1 VVARGCEGVRVLI
14 LGSKGQ
20 LGLSILEKLEGH
32 APIGTFMAAVSR
44 DELDI
49 TDVEQ
54 LERQF
59 GIFQPDIII
68 NCAAW
73 TDVEGAE
80 SECTLARDIN
90 YVGVVNIV
98 REAEKRNA
106 RIVQLSTDYVF
117 DGSHKSPIGESEM
130 QNPIN
135 CYGETKAEAEKF
147 LLKEYRENSIIIRTA
162 WLYGPYGK
170 NFARTI
176 IRKALTIED
185 GTIGI
190 VTDQVGQP
198 TSTLDL
204 ASRILQIV
212 NSNVRSGVFHGTN
225 SGSTS
230 WFGFAKLLLDSA
242 DMNSER
248 LVPVL
253 SSNFTSRVKRPKYSV
268 LGQEGWKSINYTAMR
283 PWEDAVRD
291 LALRIRRELD
301 EANGI

>member
-1 VVARGCEGVRVLI
+1 MI

-20 LGLSILEKLEGH
+20 LGSSILEKLEGH
-32 APIGTFMAAVSR
+32 ASMGTFLTAFSR
-44 DELDI
+44 DELDV

-54 LERQF
+54 LEKQF
-59 GIFQPDIII
+59 GIFQPDTII

-80 SECTLARDIN
+80 SNYTLARDIN

-98 REAEKRNA
+98 RVAEKYNA

-117 DGSHKSPIGESEM
+117 DGSYESPIGESEV

-170 NFARTI
+170 NFARTM
-176 IRKALTIED
+176 IRKSLMLKD
-185 GTIGI
+185 GTIEV
-190 VTDQVGQP
+190 VTDQIGQP

-204 ASRILQIV
+204 ASRILEIT
-212 NSNVRSGVFHGTN
+212 NSNIRSGVFHGTN

-242 DMNSER
+242 DIGSER

-253 SSNFTSRVKRPKYSV
+253 SSDFASRVKRPKYSV
-268 LGQEGWKSINYTAMR
+268 LGQDGWKSINYEAMR

-291 LALRIRRELD
+291 LALRIRREME
-301 EANGI
+301 EAVGI

>member
-1 VVARGCEGVRVLI
+1 MRVLI

-20 LGLSILEKLEGH
+20 LGSSILEKLEGR
-32 APIGTFMAAVSR
+32 PSIGALMTAFSR
-44 DELDI
+44 DELDV
-49 TDVEQ
+49 TDVKQ
-54 LERQF
+54 LKKQF
-59 GIFQPDIII
+59 EIFQPDTII

-80 SECTLARDIN
+80 SKCTLARDIN
-90 YVGVVNIV
+90 YTGVVNIV
-98 REAEKRNA
+98 REAEKHNV

-117 DGSHKSPIGESEM
+117 DGSHKSPIGESEI

-147 LLKEYRENSIIIRTA
+147 LLKEYRENSIIVRTA

-170 NFARTI
+170 NFARTM
-176 IRKALTIED
+176 IRKALMIED
-185 GTIGI
+185 GTIRV

-204 ASRILQIV
+204 ASRILEIV

-242 DMNSER
+242 DISSER

-253 SSNFTSRVKRPKYSV
+253 SSDFASRVKRPQYSV
-268 LGQEGWKSINYTAMR
+268 LGQDSWKSINYEAMR
-283 PWEDAVRD
+283 PWEDAVRE
-291 LALRIRRELD
+291 LALRIRREME

>member
-1 VVARGCEGVRVLI
+1 MRVLI

-20 LGLSILEKLEGH
+20 LGSSILEKLEGH
-32 APIGTFMAAVSR
+32 ALMGTFIAAFSR
-44 DELDI
+44 EELDV
-49 TDVEQ
+49 TDVKQ
-54 LERQF
+54 LKKQF
-59 GIFQPDIII
+59 DIFQPDTII

-80 SECTLARDIN
+80 SKCTLARDIN
-90 YVGVVNIV
+90 YAGVVNIV
-98 REAEKRNA
+98 REAEKHNA

-117 DGSHKSPIGESEM
+117 DGSHKSPIGESEI

-135 CYGETKAEAEKF
+135 CYGKTKAEAEKF
-147 LLKEYRENSIIIRTA
+147 LLKEYRENSIIVRTA

-170 NFARTI
+170 NFARTM

-185 GTIGI
+185 GTIRV

-204 ASRILQIV
+204 ASRILEIV

-242 DMNSER
+242 DISSER

-253 SSNFTSRVKRPKYSV
+253 SSDFASRVKRPKYSV
-268 LGQEGWKSINYTAMR
+268 LGQDGWKSINFEAMR
-283 PWEDAVRD
+283 PWEDAVRE
-291 LALRIRRELD
+291 LALRIRREME

>member
-1 VVARGCEGVRVLI
+1 MRVLI

-20 LGLSILEKLEGH
+20 LGSSILEKLEGH
-32 APIGTFMAAVSR
+32 ASMEISMAAFSR
-44 DELDI
+44 EELDV
-49 TDVEQ
+49 TDVKQ
-54 LERQF
+54 LKKQF
-59 GIFQPDIII
+59 EIFQPDTII

-80 SECTLARDIN
+80 SKCTLARDIN
-90 YVGVVNIV
+90 HGGVVNIV
-98 REAEKRNA
+98 REAEKHNA
-106 RIVQLSTDYVF
+106 RIIQLSTDYVF
-117 DGSHKSPIGESEM
+117 GGSHKSPIVESEV

-170 NFARTI
+170 NFARTM
-176 IRKALTIED
+176 IRKALRIED
-185 GTIGI
+185 GTIGV
-190 VTDQVGQP
+190 VTDQIGQP

-204 ASRILQIV
+204 ASRILEIA
-212 NSNVRSGVFHGTN
+212 NSNIRSGVFHGTN

-242 DMNSER
+242 DIGSER

-253 SSNFTSRVKRPKYSV
+253 SSDFASRVKRPKYSV
-268 LGQEGWKSINYTAMR
+268 LGQDGWKSINHKVMR

-291 LALRIRRELD
+291 LALRIRREME
-301 EANGI
+301 EADGI

>member
-1 VVARGCEGVRVLI
+1 MVARNCQGVRVLL

-20 LGLSILEKLEGH
+20 LGSSILEKFEGH
-32 APIGTFMAAVSR
+32 APSGTFMNAFSR
-44 DELDI
+44 DELDV

-54 LERQF
+54 LEKQF
-59 GIFQPDIII
+59 EIFQPDTVV

-80 SECTLARDIN
+80 SKYTLARDVN

-98 REAEKRNA
+98 RVAEKYNA
-106 RIVQLSTDYVF
+106 KIIQLSTDYVF
-117 DGSHKSPIGESEM
+117 DGSHESPIGESEM

-135 CYGETKAEAEKF
+135 CYGETKAEAERF
-147 LLKEYRENSIIIRTA
+147 LLKEYHENSIIIRTA

-170 NFARTI
+170 NFARTMM
-176 IRKALTIED
+176 RKALTLKD
-185 GTIGI
+185 GTIGV
-190 VTDQVGQP
+190 VTDQIGQP
-198 TSTLDL
+198 TLTLDL
-204 ASRILQIV
+204 ASRILEIV

-242 DMNSER
+242 DIGSEC

-253 SSNFTSRVKRPKYSV
+253 SSDFVTRAKRPKYSV
-268 LGQEGWKSINYTAMR
+268 LGQDGWKSINYTAMR

-291 LALRIRRELD
+291 LALRIRREVD
-301 EANGI
+301 EVNGI

>member
-1 VVARGCEGVRVLI
+1 MRVLV
-14 LGSKGQ
+14 LGSRGQ
-20 LGLSILEKLEGH
+20 LGSSILEKFEDR
-32 APIGTFMAAVSR
+32 PSMGTFMTAFSR
-44 DELDI
+44 DELDV
-49 TDVEQ
+49 TDVKQ
-54 LERQF
+54 LEKQF
-59 GIFQPDIII
+59 GIFQPDTII

-80 SECTLARDIN
+80 SKYTFARDVN
-90 YVGVVNIV
+90 YAGVLNIV
-98 REAEKRNA
+98 RVAEKYNA
-106 RIVQLSTDYVF
+106 RIIQLSTDYVF
-117 DGSHKSPIGESEM
+117 DGSQKSPIGESEK

-147 LLKEYRENSIIIRTA
+147 LLKEYHENSIIIRTA

-170 NFARTI
+170 NFARTM

-185 GTIGI
+185 GTIGV

-204 ASRILQIV
+204 ASRILAIV

-242 DMNSER
+242 DIGSEC

-253 SSNFTSRVKRPKYSV
+253 SSDFASRAKRPKYSV
-268 LGQEGWKSINYTAMR
+268 LGQESWKSINYEAMR

-291 LALRIRRELD
+291 LALRIRREME
-301 EANGI
+301 EADGI

>member
-1 VVARGCEGVRVLI
+1 MRVLI

-20 LGLSILEKLEGH
+20 LGSSILEKLEDG
-32 APIGTFMAAVSR
+32 PSMGTFMTAFSR
-44 DELDI
+44 DELDV
-49 TDVEQ
+49 TDIKD
-54 LERQF
+54 LEKQF
-59 GIFQPDIII
+59 EIFQPDTII

-80 SECTLARDIN
+80 SKYTFARDVN

-98 REAEKRNA
+98 HVAEKHNA
-106 RIVQLSTDYVF
+106 RIIQLSTDYVF
-117 DGSHKSPIGESEM
+117 DGSQKSPIGESEK

-147 LLKEYRENSIIIRTA
+147 LLKEYHENSIIIRTA

-170 NFARTI
+170 NFARTM

-185 GTIGI
+185 GTIGV

-204 ASRILQIV
+204 ASRILEIV
-212 NSNVRSGVFHGTN
+212 NANVRSGVFHGTN

-242 DMNSER
+242 DIGSEC

-253 SSNFTSRVKRPKYSV
+253 SSDFASRAKRPKYSV
-268 LGQEGWKSINYTAMR
+268 LGQEGWKSINYEAMR

-291 LALRIRRELD
+291 LALRIRREME

>member
-1 VVARGCEGVRVLI
+1 MRVLI

-20 LGLSILEKLEGH
+20 LGSSILEKLEGH
-32 APIGTFMAAVSR
+32 ASMGTFLTAFSR
-44 DELDI
+44 DELDV

-54 LERQF
+54 LEKQF
-59 GIFQPDIII
+59 EIFQPDTII

-80 SECTLARDIN
+80 SNYTLARDIN

-98 REAEKRNA
+98 RAAEKRNA
-106 RIVQLSTDYVF
+106 RIIQLSTDYVF
-117 DGSHKSPIGESEM
+117 DGSHESPIRESEM

-147 LLKEYRENSIIIRTA
+147 LLKEYHENSIVIRTA

-170 NFARTI
+170 NFARTM
-176 IRKALTIED
+176 IRKSLTLKD
-185 GTIGI
+185 GTIGV
-190 VTDQVGQP
+190 VTDQIGQP

-204 ASRILQIV
+204 ASRILEIA
-212 NSNVRSGVFHGTN
+212 NSNIRSGVFHGTN

-242 DMNSER
+242 DIGSER

-253 SSNFTSRVKRPKYSV
+253 SSDFASRAKRPKYSV
-268 LGQEGWKSINYTAMR
+268 LGQDGWKSINHKAMR

-291 LALRIRRELD
+291 LALRIRREME
-301 EANGI
+301 EADGI